1 MRRQWS
7 CWRRPRTAWSWWCAT
22 RPRCW
27 RRWRLDSRNWE
38 QPGAGNSSNCSSS
51 SSNSSK
57 LHSKI
62 ICRRWEDSLFFPK
75 GHWQHPTRASRF
87 QGSVRAASGARAHLS
102 PRQKQG
108 SPRPG
113 DRDRVGH
120 EPMSLMAEQVRAMG
134 SWRLALLGHCWG
146 WHEVL
151 GCGQDGGSPKG
162 DSQAPRGT
170 LGGPAS
176 TYCRWAE
183 LILWYISTWFFP
195 VKMHFENRLKAL
207 ANSGATFQL
216 VTLRSKAT
224 ERFWLICKWKK
235 VLGTFFYIN
244 NQSRQIRTCHLI

>member
-27 RRWRLDSRNWE
+27 RRWRLASRNWE

-75 GHWQHPTRASRF
+75 GRWQHPTWASRF

-102 PRQKQG
+102 PRQEQG

-113 DRDRVGH
+113 DRDRLGH
-120 EPMSLMAEQVRAMG
+120 EPHGCAGQGYGELETGPAG
-134 SWRLALLGHCWG
+134 ALLGLTWG
-146 WHEVL
+146 PGLWTGWREPQ
-151 GCGQDGGSPKG
+151 GGQ
-162 DSQAPRGT
+162 
-170 LGGPAS
+170 
-176 TYCRWAE
+176 
-183 LILWYISTWFFP
+183 
-195 VKMHFENRLKAL
+195 
-207 ANSGATFQL
+207 SG
-216 VTLRSKAT
+216 
-224 ERFWLICKWKK
+224 I
-235 VLGTFFYIN
+235 
-244 NQSRQIRTCHLI
+244 